1 MNSATYQMS
10 SQFNRFNFERDGDN
24 RNIWRMNPRRL
35 EVEAWRDSLLH
46 VAGKLNRS
54 IGGAPDGEILESDR
68 RTLYATISRNGDRF
82 RSEEFLRTFDFPA
95 ARSSASARTVSTV
108 PQQYLFMMNS
118 KFMADCAEHLA
129 RRILESGP
137 EPYGRIRFAYRSL
150 FQREPEEFE
159 KIAGYG
165 FLRTSGGGDALD
177 TFKRYARTLLSSEE
191 FRYIE

>member
-1 MNSATYQMS
+1 
-10 SQFNRFNFERDGDN
+10 
-24 RNIWRMNPRRL
+24 
-35 EVEAWRDSLLH
+35 
-46 VAGKLNRS
+46 
-54 IGGAPDGEILESDR
+54 
-68 RTLYATISRNGDRF
+68 
-82 RSEEFLRTFDFPA
+82 
-95 ARSSASARTVSTV
+95 
-108 PQQYLFMMNS
+108 MMNS